1 MKQQGLNTLLP
12 SLARGAIGSRLGIAT
27 DATTGDHP
35 LLQQRRGLFVTLK
48 LKGQLRGCIGSLIAV
63 ETVAAGVQNHACNA
77 AFNDHRFP
85 PVTAEEVPHLV
96 ISVSILNTPQALD
109 FESPADLCRQL
120 APGRD
125 GVILSH
131 PSGRSAT
138 FLPQV
143 WEQLPRCED
152 FLAALAR
159 KAGLKEN
166 GWQDEGVSI
175 NTYQADVY
183 TEEGN
188 SGSCHSWK

>member
-1 MKQQGLNTLLP
+1 MKQQEGLNTLLP
-12 SLARGAIGSRLGIAT
+12 SLARSAIASRLGIVT
-27 DATTGDHP
+27 DAAAGDHP

-48 LKGQLRGCIGSLIAV
+48 LHGQLRGCIGSLVAV
-63 ETVAAGVQNHACNA
+63 ETVAAGIQNHACNA

-85 PVTAEEVPHLV
+85 PVTAEELPHLV
-96 ISVSILNTPQALD
+96 ISVSVLSTPQALD
-109 FESPADLCRQL
+109 FESPVDLCRQL

-125 GVILSH
+125 GVILRH

-143 WEQLPRCED
+143 WEQLPRCEN

-159 KAGLKEN
+159 KSGLRET
-166 GWQDEGVSI
+166 GWQDKGVSI
-175 NTYQADVY
+175 STYQAEVY

-188 SGSCHSWK
+188 TGSCH